1 MKPHPIP
8 PAIVAALFDVEHI
21 ADQLAATFC
30 DYPAKGLMPAETAAC
45 LDNLD
50 TVAAALT
57 WKELEQAPAMLN
69 AVARAYRQSFPSDSL
84 GWEDAGRLQTIAA
97 LISHWQ
103 TLPDNGSA
111 TPPPPPPP
119 PDNGTGGGLI

>member
-1 MKPHPIP
+1 MKQPLP
-8 PAIVAALFDVEHI
+8 PSIVAALFDVEHM
-21 ADQLAATFC
+21 ADRLAMTF
-30 DYPAKGLMPAETAAC
+30 DEDGMTASYGPVDMSIPAC

-50 TVAAALT
+50 TVASALT

-97 LISHWQ
+97 LIAHWQ
-103 TLPDNGSA
+103 TLPDNGSG
-111 TPPPPPPP
+111 
-119 PDNGTGGGLI
+119 NR